1 MIPQIGPIAPGGPG
15 LPVTGDVRSAAATP
29 SFQPSQAEA
38 ARPEAAETSRPAL
51 PPQAA
56 DQARRAVAEAPGQD
70 AAELPARP
78 VFPDPSAP
86 AGPPPAFEASILDRA
101 REAAQAGPVDT
112 APAFEQAEATQA
124 APAASDT
131 SPRPEARP
139 SDPYEVPPSAS
150 ERAAEQVAALRRIE
164 MPLDTATVDV
174 AR

>member
-15 LPVTGDVRSAAATP
+15 PPISGDVRQSDAAP
-29 SFQPSQAEA
+29 SFRPPATEA
-38 ARPEAAETSRPAL
+38 ARPAAAETQRPAL

-56 DQARRAVAEAPGQD
+56 DRARQAVAEAPNPG
-70 AAELPARP
+70 AEPAVP
-78 VFPDPSAP
+78 PAVFSDPTAP

-101 REAAQAGPVDT
+101 RGAAQAVPVEAGPAEPVQQTDDSSAQ
-112 APAFEQAEATQA
+112 APVV
-124 APAASDT
+124 

-139 SDPYEVPPSAS
+139 ADPYEVPPSAS